1 MNTGSQ
7 NERFEAD
14 DPVDRAWHGTSVEEP
29 PPQIDAAIIEA
40 ARTEAARAR
49 QVTPTG
55 TAARVRRNG
64 EWWLRWQPLAA
75 AAAVAG
81 LAFVLVQTI
90 PRDRDV
96 TPPLSHERARPR
108 APVAPPRAER
118 DARPAAPLAPPRA
131 ERDAM
136 PAAPIAPPR
145 AEQDAT
151 SAAPVQ
157 SRAERQS
164 ATVQAPVAGK
174 DPSEAYENQARSSAK
189 GAAESVEG
197 RGAETFPAA
206 DRWAAKIEALAEAGE
221 YAAAARELR
230 AFRDAYGREEADREL
245 SEELRAWA
253 SSVE

>member
-118 DARPAAPLAPPRA
+118 DA
-131 ERDAM
+131 M

-157 SRAERQS
+157 SQAEMPS

-206 DRWAAKIEALAEAGE
+206 DRWAAKIEALAEAGD

>member
-40 ARTEAARAR
+40 ARAEAARAR

-118 DARPAAPLAPPRA
+118 DA
-131 ERDAM
+131 M

-157 SRAERQS
+157 SQAEMPS

-189 GAAESVEG
+189 GAAASVEG

>member
-118 DARPAAPLAPPRA
+118 DA
-131 ERDAM
+131 M

-151 SAAPVQ
+151 SAAPVESQ
-157 SRAERQS
+157 AEMPS

-174 DPSEAYENQARSSAK
+174 DRSEAYENQARSSAK

>member
-118 DARPAAPLAPPRA
+118 DA
-131 ERDAM
+131 M

-157 SRAERQS
+157 SQAEMPS

-174 DPSEAYENQARSSAK
+174 DRSEAYENQARSSAK

-230 AFRDAYGREEADREL
+230 AFRDAYGRGNADREL
-245 SEELRAWA
+245 SEALRAWA

>member
-118 DARPAAPLAPPRA
+118 DA
-131 ERDAM
+131 M
-136 PAAPIAPPR
+136 P
-145 AEQDAT
+145 
-151 SAAPVQ
+151 AAPVQ
-157 SRAERQS
+157 SQAGMPS

-174 DPSEAYENQARSSAK
+174 DRSEAYENQARSSAK

>member
-40 ARTEAARAR
+40 ARAEAARAR

-118 DARPAAPLAPPRA
+118 DA
-131 ERDAM
+131 M

-157 SRAERQS
+157 SRAEMQS

>member
-118 DARPAAPLAPPRA
+118 DA
-131 ERDAM
+131 M
-136 PAAPIAPPR
+136 PAAPIAPPP
-145 AEQDAT
+145 AERDAT

-157 SRAERQS
+157 SQAGMPS

-174 DPSEAYENQARSSAK
+174 DRSEAYENQARSSAK

-245 SEELRAWA
+245 SEELRGWA

>member
-40 ARTEAARAR
+40 ARAEAARAR

-118 DARPAAPLAPPRA
+118 DA
-131 ERDAM
+131 M

-157 SRAERQS
+157 SQAEMPS

>member
-118 DARPAAPLAPPRA
+118 DA
-131 ERDAM
+131 M

-157 SRAERQS
+157 SQAEMPS

-189 GAAESVEG
+189 GAAASVEG

>member
-118 DARPAAPLAPPRA
+118 DA
-131 ERDAM
+131 M

-157 SRAERQS
+157 SQAGMPS

-174 DPSEAYENQARSSAK
+174 DRSEAYENQARSSAK

>member
-96 TPPLSHERARPR
+96 TPPPSHERARPQT
-108 APVAPPRAER
+108 
-118 DARPAAPLAPPRA
+118 PAAPPRA

-136 PAAPIAPPR
+136 PAAPIAPPP
-145 AEQDAT
+145 AERDAT

-157 SRAERQS
+157 SQAGMPS

-174 DPSEAYENQARSSAK
+174 DRSEAYENQARSSAK

>member
-118 DARPAAPLAPPRA
+118 DA
-131 ERDAM
+131 M

-151 SAAPVQ
+151 SAAPVESQ
-157 SRAERQS
+157 AEMPS

-174 DPSEAYENQARSSAK
+174 DRSEAYENQARSSAK

-206 DRWAAKIEALAEAGE
+206 DRWAAKFEALAEAGE

>member
-118 DARPAAPLAPPRA
+118 DA
-131 ERDAM
+131 M

-157 SRAERQS
+157 SRAEMQS

-245 SEELRAWA
+245 SEELRGWA

>member
-118 DARPAAPLAPPRA
+118 DA
-131 ERDAM
+131 M

-151 SAAPVQ
+151 SAAPVESQ
-157 SRAERQS
+157 AEMPS

>member
-29 PPQIDAAIIEA
+29 PPPIDAAIIEA

-118 DARPAAPLAPPRA
+118 DA
-131 ERDAM
+131 M

-157 SRAERQS
+157 SRAEMQS

>member
-14 DPVDRAWHGTSVEEP
+14 DPVDRAWHRTSVEEP

-108 APVAPPRAER
+108 APVAPS
-118 DARPAAPLAPPRA
+118 RA

-151 SAAPVQ
+151 SAAPVESQ
-157 SRAERQS
+157 AEMPS

-174 DPSEAYENQARSSAK
+174 DRSEAYENQARSSAK

>member
-118 DARPAAPLAPPRA
+118 DA
-131 ERDAM
+131 M

-151 SAAPVQ
+151 SAAPVESQ
-157 SRAERQS
+157 AEMPS

-174 DPSEAYENQARSSAK
+174 DRSEAYENQARSSAK

-230 AFRDAYGREEADREL
+230 AFRDAYGRGNADREL
-245 SEELRAWA
+245 SEALRAWA

>member
-118 DARPAAPLAPPRA
+118 DA
-131 ERDAM
+131 M

-151 SAAPVQ
+151 SAAPVKSQ
-157 SRAERQS
+157 AEMPS

-174 DPSEAYENQARSSAK
+174 DRSEAYENQARSSAK

-197 RGAETFPAA
+197 RGADTFPAA

>member
-118 DARPAAPLAPPRA
+118 DA
-131 ERDAM
+131 M

-151 SAAPVQ
+151 SAAPVESQ
-157 SRAERQS
+157 AEMPS

-230 AFRDAYGREEADREL
+230 AFRDAYGRGNADREL
-245 SEELRAWA
+245 SEALRAWA

>member
-118 DARPAAPLAPPRA
+118 DA
-131 ERDAM
+131 M

-151 SAAPVQ
+151 SAAPVESQ
-157 SRAERQS
+157 AEMPS

-174 DPSEAYENQARSSAK
+174 DRSEAYENQARSSAK

-245 SEELRAWA
+245 SEELRGWA

>member
-118 DARPAAPLAPPRA
+118 DA
-131 ERDAM
+131 M

-157 SRAERQS
+157 SRAEMQS